1 MRIPREF
8 LTRNWFAKL
17 FSVVLAT
24 MLWITISGEANS
36 EIGIIVP
43 LEYRNVPHL
52 LEITGDTTNSVEV
65 RLRGPGTLIK
75 AISPQDI
82 SATVDLGGIRPG
94 EKIVQLTQRNVRV
107 PFGVDIVRVN
117 PAQIRLNLERTL
129 SKTIPVLVKIS
140 GEPLPGFKVRET
152 SVTPA
157 TVEIQGPESK
167 VRSMEAVPTASI
179 KVDGRN
185 ADFTETVDL
194 DLPDPMIRI
203 QRLSPVEVRVNIRDR
218 N

>member
-140 GEPLPGFKVRET
+140 GEPLPGFKVRE
-152 SVTPA
+152 
-157 TVEIQGPESK
+157 
-167 VRSMEAVPTASI
+167 
-179 KVDGRN
+179 
-185 ADFTETVDL
+185 
-194 DLPDPMIRI
+194 IR
-203 QRLSPVEVRVNIRDR
+203 
-218 N
+218 